1 MNPTVDIDRN
11 TFAKRVEQLTDKAE
25 ERARERQHAKGRGTA
40 RERIN
45 QLVDEGSFQEIHTF
59 AGGNIDASYLGCAV
73 ITGFGQISERPVA
86 VYSQDFS
93 VKGGTLGEVEGRKI
107 CHLIDEA
114 LRLRIPVFAL
124 LDSGGARIQEGVA
137 ALAQYGNIFKKISE
151 ASGIV
156 PQISVILGPCAGGAV
171 YGPALTDF
179 IIMTKRSSYM
189 FVTGPKV
196 VRAVTGE
203 DVSSEDLGGGDLHN
217 TISGV
222 AHYLAED
229 EEDALQFAR
238 SVFTYLPLHCE
249 EEAPR
254 YDYEPDPEG
263 EALAARVGDLV
274 PSSAKQPYDIIEVIE
289 ALAYYGEF
297 VEIQELFGRSIV
309 VGFACFDGRSV
320 GIVANQPAFDA
331 GTLDVNASEK
341 AARFVRFC
349 DAFGLPVVTLVDVP
363 GYRPGTEQE
372 RAGII
377 RRGAKLI
384 TAYATATVPLVT
396 VILRKAYGGAYIVM
410 GSKSLGADFNFSW
423 PQTEIA
429 VMGSEGAV
437 DIIFRKQLR
446 AAGQEGI
453 DVAEQ
458 RRLYQEQYQREAIGP
473 NLSLEKGELD
483 SLINPKNTRST
494 IIRSLSVLERKARS
508 YQTSKY
514 HDNAPL

>member
-1 MNPTVDIDRN
+1 MSPTFDIDRD
-11 TFAKRVEQLTDKAE
+11 TFAGRAEELKERAE
-25 ERARERQHAKGRGTA
+25 ERARKRQHAKGRGTA
-40 RERIN
+40 RERIAA
-45 QLVDEGSFQEIHTF
+45 LVDEDTFHEIHTF
-59 AGGNIDASYLGCAV
+59 AGGNIAEAYLGCAV
-73 ITGFGQISERPVA
+73 ITGFGQINGRPVA
-86 VYSQDFS
+86 VYAQDFS
-93 VKGGTLGEVEGRKI
+93 VNGGTLGEVEGHKI

-189 FVTGPKV
+189 FVTGPQV

-203 DVSSEDLGGGDLHN
+203 QVSSEDLGGGDLHS

-222 AHYLAED
+222 AHYLADD

-238 SVFTYLPLHCE
+238 SILTYLPLHCE
-249 EEAPR
+249 EAPPA
-254 YDYEPDPEG
+254 YDYENDPVA
-263 EALAARVGDLV
+263 EALAEKVGSLV
-274 PSSAKQPYDIIEVIE
+274 PTSSKQPYDMIEVIE
-289 ALAYYGEF
+289 ALTDYGEF

-363 GYRPGTEQE
+363 GYRPGSEQE

-437 DIIFRKQLR
+437 DILFRKELR
-446 AAGQEGI
+446 AAGEDGA
-453 DVAEQ
+453 DVAAQ
-458 RRLYQEQYQREAIGP
+458 RQAYQEQYKRESISP

-483 SLINPKNTRST
+483 SLINPKDTRRL
-494 IIRSLSVLERKARS
+494 IVRSLAVLERKARS
-508 YQTSKY
+508 YQTVKY